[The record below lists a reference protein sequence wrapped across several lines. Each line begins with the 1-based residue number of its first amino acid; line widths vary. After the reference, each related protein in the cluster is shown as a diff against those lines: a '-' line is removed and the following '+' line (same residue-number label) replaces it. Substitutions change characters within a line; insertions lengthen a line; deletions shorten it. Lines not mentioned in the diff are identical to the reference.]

1 MFEKEI
7 FNIIKQDLDPLL
19 STIRQMKTDLSV

>member
-7 FNIIKQDLDPLL
+7 FNVIKRDLDPLL